1 MRAYPRRER
10 TVFKGQK
17 VYKKHKDVLT
27 SETIHSERKMCLDKK
42 VVGYTIEECRI
53 V

>member
-17 VYKKHKDVLT
+17 VYKNHKDVLT
-27 SETIHSERKMCLDKK
+27 SETIHSERKMYLDED
-42 VVGYTIEECRI
+42 VLGYTKMD
-53 V
+53 